1 MLKQTDILGNKEM
14 DAILAPKHTG
24 MKVSAE
30 GVLGRIKEG
39 WEVNESLRYQ
49 CGEMLNHLEE
59 LGQRFYAG
67 DIKVVDE
74 FLQLYTLD
82 KYRKNYNRD

>member
-1 MLKQTDILGNKEM
+1 MREIIYDEKPETNRRTYNMM
-14 DAILAPKHTG
+14 DAILD
-24 MKVSAE
+24 
-30 GVLGRIKEG
+30 
-39 WEVNESLRYQ
+39 Q

-74 FLQLYTLD
+74 FLQLYALD
-82 KYRKNYNRD
+82 KYRKDYNRD